1 MRDLELQCKE
11 RVELLEALRDS
22 LKDANSVNG
31 SPKPNRDDE
40 ATVNAR
46 QDSFGFIGGGT
57 IPAVDYPDI
66 VKPTALPRRPL
77 PQTRNSSSGLR
88 PTMEPV
94 PSQALNQRSLGPSP
108 TPMSLPKS
116 SRTPSPEKRS
126 KMRTTLRADRDG
138 KKNSKGKQS
147 SSGPPAASKA
157 AGLAWDTKDTP
168 KLSVQGSR
176 AAALNSGVFLPH
188 SAQHETRSDSAGSSR
203 PSQEF
208 PRTGEPPAPPPHA
221 YGSVVSAS
229 YAEPL
234 PSLTHTS
241 PSIPSSAYIS
251 RSPEISRPQ
260 SSSSAPSANSST
272 SRLPPRNLSYRNE
285 FSHIQPVSQASI
297 AVSVNPPKAPGTKTI
312 PSPSTL
318 EPNLSSA
325 PITKAK
331 VPPPVPTRSRPVPK
345 ISPRKPL
352 PPGGAKTRMVSSDSD
367 DDARGAPRR
376 VVGKPPKKS
385 DDSNSD
391 STPNTSGRDSP
402 EGDIHSS
409 NWEERLKYVK
419 KNLPRGIDPWACRQI
434 FNEIVVK
441 GDEVHWSDVAG
452 LDQAKGALKE
462 AVVYP
467 FLRPELFVGLREP
480 ARGMLLFGPP
490 GTGKTMLAR
499 AVATESKSTFFAIS
513 ASSLTSKWLGES
525 EKLVKALFAL
535 ARALAPSIIFVDEI
549 DSLLSSRGG
558 SSEHESTRRIKTEFL
573 IEWSALQ
580 RAAAGKEQ
588 SEKEKK
594 EGDATRVLV
603 LAATNLPWAIDE
615 AARRRFVR
623 RQYIPLPEPH
633 VREEQIRTLLSH
645 QKHNLSDRD
654 IRVLVNVTDGMILS
668 LGSLA
673 G

>member
-1 MRDLELQCKE
+1 MELQCKE

-31 SPKPNRDDE
+31 SPKPNGNRE
-40 ATVNAR
+40 SATHVQ
-46 QDSFGFIGGGT
+46 QDPSGFIGGGT

-66 VKPTALPRRPL
+66 AKPTPLPRRPP

-88 PTMEPV
+88 PAMEPV
-94 PSQALNQRSLGPSP
+94 PSQVLSQRPLGPSP

-126 KMRTTLRADRDG
+126 KMKTTLRADKDA
-138 KKNSKGKQS
+138 KKTAKGKQS
-147 SSGPPAASKA
+147 SSKPPAASKA

-176 AAALNSGVFLPH
+176 AAALNSGAFLSHP
-188 SAQHETRSDSAGSSR
+188 AQYEARSDSAQSSR
-203 PSQEF
+203 LSQEI
-208 PRTGEPPAPPPHA
+208 PRTGGPPTPPIHA
-221 YGSVVSAS
+221 YGSVASAS

-234 PSLTHTS
+234 PNLTRTS
-241 PSIPSSAYIS
+241 PSIPSSTYIN
-251 RSPEISRPQ
+251 RSPEIPRPQ
-260 SSSSAPSANSST
+260 SSSSMPSTNLST
-272 SRLPPRNLSYRNE
+272 SKLPPRNLSYRNE
-285 FSHIQPVSQASI
+285 FSHVQPISQASI
-297 AVSVNPPKAPGTKTI
+297 AVSVNPPKAPGTKTV
-312 PSPSTL
+312 PSPLSS
-318 EPNLSSA
+318 EPNSSSA
-325 PITKAK
+325 SITKTK
-331 VPPPVPTRSRPVPK
+331 VPPPVPTRSRPMPK
-345 ISPRKPL
+345 ISARKPL
-352 PPGGAKTRMVSSDSD
+352 PTVGAKTRKVSSDSD
-367 DDARGAPRR
+367 DDARGTPRR
-376 VVGKPPKKS
+376 VAGKPPKKS
-385 DDSNSD
+385 DDSDSD

-409 NWEERLKYVK
+409 NWEERLQYVK
-419 KNLPRGIDPWACRQI
+419 KNLPRGVDPWACRQI

-441 GDEVHWSDVAG
+441 GDEVHWADVAG
-452 LDQAKGALKE
+452 LDQAKSALKE

-525 EKLVKALFAL
+525 EKLVKALFSL
-535 ARALAPSIIFVDEI
+535 AKALAPSIIFVDEI

-654 IRVLVNVTDGMILS
+654 IRVLVSVTDGMMLS
-668 LGSLA
+668 ISNVTG
-673 G
+673 